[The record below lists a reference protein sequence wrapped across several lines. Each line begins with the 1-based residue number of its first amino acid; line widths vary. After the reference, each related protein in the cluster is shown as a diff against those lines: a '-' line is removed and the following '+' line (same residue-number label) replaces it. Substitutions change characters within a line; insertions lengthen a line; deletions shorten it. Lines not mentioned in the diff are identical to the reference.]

1 MRTREIHDLYSTRIY
16 ASCISFKA
24 HGDGYTIP
32 QLFSRKV
39 LTLQLELRRLKK
51 DDLENE
57 RQEAFKLKM
66 LEVEEALTEEAIDV
80 IKLNALAIDC
90 LYTYKE
96 MGCVQSSQTR
106 RSARAKQARLK
117 SNDDCNSAQSPMEEA
132 TPVTNTNSGNNEEI
146 QFRRQ
151 HFDRNSMLRHSKKRR
166 KSSASASPNVTINN
180 KSMTSVTATPN
191 RLKPMDSYEL
201 KKALRSPSPPPSSS
215 RPTSSS
221 LTNFAHENRATA
233 SLSSSKN
240 DENKPRMPNSTSPEH
255 LQRQNSGRLI

>member
-1 MRTREIHDLYSTRIY
+1 
-16 ASCISFKA
+16 
-24 HGDGYTIP
+24 
-32 QLFSRKV
+32 
-39 LTLQLELRRLKK
+39 
-51 DDLENE
+51 
-57 RQEAFKLKM
+57 
-66 LEVEEALTEEAIDV
+66 
-80 IKLNALAIDC
+80 
-90 LYTYKE
+90 

-106 RSARAKQARLK
+106 RSARAKQARRQKLYEQHNFHPKPQKINSSVK
-117 SNDDCNSAQSPMEEA
+117 SNDDCNSAQSPMEEGSNTITTAHKNNLSSPSSSSA